1 MEAVITAV
9 IGVVCTGLSSFIT
22 WLLTRRKYNTEVD
35 HNSIENMDNSLEFYN
50 KLSNSN
56 NKILEDILE
65 RSEKLA
71 ESNLKLLIE
80 VQNLRA
86 QVDTLVRI
94 IQNEVD
100 NIDFS
105 KYGVQ
110 LLIPQGRTA
119 FFNDYDNPVT
129 IGTPAFQT
137 VYVCWRLLAQDIVFA
152 D

>member
-35 HNSIENMDNSLEFYN
+35 HNSIENMDNSLEFYS

-105 KYGVQ
+105 KYGVR
-110 LLIPQGRTA
+110 LNPDGTLTRTA
-119 FFNDYDNPVT
+119 
-129 IGTPAFQT
+129 
-137 VYVCWRLLAQDIVFA
+137 
-152 D
+152 

>member
-1 MEAVITAV
+1 
-9 IGVVCTGLSSFIT
+9 
-22 WLLTRRKYNTEVD
+22 
-35 HNSIENMDNSLEFYN
+35 MDNSLEFYS

-105 KYGVQ
+105 KYGVR
-110 LLIPQGRTA
+110 LNPDGTLTRTA
-119 FFNDYDNPVT
+119 
-129 IGTPAFQT
+129 
-137 VYVCWRLLAQDIVFA
+137 
-152 D
+152 